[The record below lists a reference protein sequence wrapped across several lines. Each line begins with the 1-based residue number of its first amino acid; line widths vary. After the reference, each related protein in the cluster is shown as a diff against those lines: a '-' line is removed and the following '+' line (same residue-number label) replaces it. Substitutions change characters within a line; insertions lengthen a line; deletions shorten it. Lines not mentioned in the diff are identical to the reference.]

1 MSLIEFMSTKTGRLL
16 RSLAGMALIIV
27 GFGFGGGWL
36 PLSVLGLIPLLA
48 EVLNA
53 GMRAPFLSMTLK
65 GR

>member
-1 MSLIEFMSTKTGRLL
+1 MSTKTGRLL